1 MEIYIEKGYLTRK
14 MTLIKRRLW
23 LAKTAPWKRPFIPIE
38 RKIQSR
44 RWIKQ
49 KLRWNKYVSQPVR
62 PAGWSLFWPAGDE
75 IANKYLVLSY
85 HWNMFLENYRPF
97 SWTEFLKA
105 EDFKKQLFK
114 VVVHKHPILQKMIH
128 GTKIVDFFSSPPSA
142 IHI

>member
-85 HWNMFLENYRPF
+85 HWNMFLEIIDRFLELNF
-97 SWTEFLKA
+97 SKLKISKTT
-105 EDFKKQLFK
+105 FQ
-114 VVVHKHPILQKMIH
+114 
-128 GTKIVDFFSSPPSA
+128 GGSPQASDPA
-142 IHI
+142 KNDPWN